1 MGVVVALLVI
11 LLSLLI
17 YIALRI
23 RRHFNYWQDLGIPC
37 ETPSWLMGS
46 VAGMSTKKS
55 FEQIIREYYEKHKG
69 KGPLAGFYWFSKL
82 AVFVMDPDVIK
93 SILIKDFAKFT
104 DRGLYSNEVDDPLS
118 GSLFNLDGAKWRN
131 MRNKLSPTFTSGKM
145 KIMFPLVTK
154 LGNDLIEVF
163 HKTMAS
169 GQVLEVRDLVA
180 RFTTDVI
187 GTCAFGI
194 DIGSLH
200 DPSVEFRQMSRRAF
214 VEERYGILGTMLR
227 FSFPN
232 ICRRLHIKETPADI
246 EEFFLGIVRNT
257 VDYREKN
264 NVKRN
269 DFMDMLIDLKNNKLM
284 KSDTGEEMTN
294 LTFGQIAAQAFVF
307 LLAGFETSSTTMSF
321 ALYELAKNQEV
332 QEKAREEIVK
342 VLDKHSGL
350 FTYECMREMVYLEQI
365 IEETLRLYTI
375 VSALL
380 RKTLEDYVVPDHPEY
395 VIKKGM
401 IVIIPA
407 GPIHRDE
414 RYFPQPNVFNP
425 DNFSPEKVAA
435 RDSILNLSFGEGPRN
450 CIGMR
455 FGKMQTLVGLAVLLK
470 NFKFSTC
477 ERTPIP
483 MKYDKKSFL
492 VSSESGIYLKVEKL

>member
-1 MGVVVALLVI
+1 MSVISILLAILAGLLV
-11 LLSLLI
+11 
-17 YIALRI
+17 YIGLRV
-23 RRHFNYWQDLGIPC
+23 RKHFNYWKDLGVPC
-37 ETPSWLMGS
+37 DQPNWLMGS
-46 VAGMSTKKS
+46 VAGFLTSKP
-55 FEQIIREYYEKHKG
+55 FNQIVGDYYEKYRLT
-69 KGPLAGFYWFSKL
+69 GPYAGFYWFYKL
-82 AVFVMDPDVIK
+82 AVFVMEPNLIK
-93 SILIKDFAKFT
+93 HILIKDFSKFT
-104 DRGLYSNEVDDPLS
+104 DRGLYTNEEDDPLT
-118 GSLFNLDGAKWRN
+118 GQLFNLDGAKWRN

-145 KIMFPLVTK
+145 KVMFPLVTK
-154 LGNDLIEVF
+154 LGDDLVDVF
-163 HKTMAS
+163 HKS
-169 GQVLEVRDLVA
+169 LPSDQVLEVRDLVA

-194 DIGSLH
+194 EIGSLH
-200 DPSVEFRQMSRRAF
+200 NPNVEFRHMSGKAF
-214 VEERYGILGTMLR
+214 KEQRYGTLGFVLR
-227 FSFPN
+227 FSFPELSS
-232 ICRRLHIKETPADI
+232 RLHIKETLADV

-269 DFMDMLIDLKNNKLM
+269 DFMDMLIDMKNNKLM
-284 KSDTGEEMTN
+284 KSETGEEMTN
-294 LTFGQIAAQAFVF
+294 LTFGQIAAQAFIF

-321 ALYELAKNQEV
+321 ALYELAQNQEV
-332 QEKAREEIVK
+332 QQRAREEVQQ
-342 VLDKHSGL
+342 VLEKHGGQ
-350 FTYECMREMVYLEQI
+350 FTYECMKELVYLDQV

-380 RKTLEDYVVPDHPEY
+380 RKTLEDYVVPGHPEY

-455 FGKMQTLVGLAVLLK
+455 FGKMQTVVGLAVLLK